1 MATDDK
7 APGACA
13 GGEKRYSVLP
23 DRMPAPAAGQMNEA
37 QKKVAADL
45 TATRGELRG
54 PFTAIIHSPKFADR
68 MQHLGAFI
76 RYDCSLDLRINRI
89 VSLMVAR
96 HWSAQYEWWVAI
108 PFALKAGVGQSII
121 DAIADNR
128 RPENLAEDEEIA
140 YAFVSEL
147 LNHKSVSDPT
157 YARAVEKF
165 GNTGVIDLLGVAG
178 YYTMQAM
185 IMNVVRTPLPPDE
198 PLPLPPSP
206 QIMKAAP

>member
-1 MATDDK
+1 MTTSGKSPA
-7 APGACA
+7 AR
-13 GGEKRYSVLP
+13 EQRFNLLP
-23 DRMPAPAAGQMNEA
+23 DRMPAPAPEQMSEA

-54 PFTAIIHSPKFADR
+54 PFTAIIHSPKLADR
-68 MQHLGAFI
+68 LQHLGAFI

-108 PFALKAGVGQSII
+108 PFALKAGVKQSII

-128 RPENLAEDEEIA
+128 RPAGMATDEEIT
-140 YAFVSEL
+140 YDFIGEL
-147 LNHKSVSDPT
+147 LNYKSVSDAT
-157 YARAVEKF
+157 YARAQEAF
-165 GNTGVIDLLGVAG
+165 GNTGVIDMLGVAG

-185 IMNVVRTPLPPDE
+185 IMNTVRTPLPPGE
-198 PLPLPPSP
+198 APPLPPSP
-206 QIMKAAP
+206 QSMKAVT

>member
-1 MATDDK
+1 MTTFGKSPA
-7 APGACA
+7 AR
-13 GGEKRYSVLP
+13 EQRFNLLP
-23 DRMPAPAAGQMNEA
+23 DRMPAPAPEQMSEA

-54 PFTAIIHSPKFADR
+54 PFTAIIHSPKLADR
-68 MQHLGAFI
+68 LQHLGAFI

-108 PFALKAGVGQSII
+108 PFALKAGVKQSII

-128 RPENLAEDEEIA
+128 RPAGMATDEEIT
-140 YAFVSEL
+140 YDFIGEL
-147 LNHKSVSDPT
+147 LNYKSVSDAT
-157 YARAVEKF
+157 YARAQEAF
-165 GNTGVIDLLGVAG
+165 GNTGVIDMLGVAG

-185 IMNVVRTPLPPDE
+185 IMNTVRTPLPPGE
-198 PLPLPPSP
+198 APPLPPSP
-206 QIMKAAP
+206 QSMKAVP

>member
-1 MATDDK
+1 MTTPVK
-7 APGACA
+7 PLMS
-13 GGEKRYSVLP
+13 GGQCFSVLP
-23 DRMPAPAAGQMNEA
+23 DRMPAPAPEQMSEA

-54 PFTAIIHSPKFADR
+54 PFTAIIHSPKLADR
-68 MQHLGAFI
+68 LQHLGAFI

-108 PFALKAGVGQSII
+108 PFALKAGVKQSII

-128 RPENLAEDEEIA
+128 RPAGMATDEEIT
-140 YAFVSEL
+140 YDFIGEL
-147 LNHKSVSDPT
+147 LNYKSVSDAT
-157 YARAVEKF
+157 YARAQEAF
-165 GNTGVIDLLGVAG
+165 GNTGVIDMLGVTG

-185 IMNVVRTPLPPDE
+185 IMNTVRTQLPPGE
-198 PLPLPPSP
+198 ALPLPPSP
-206 QIMKAAP
+206 QFIKSI

>member
-1 MATDDK
+1 MATDDR
-7 APGACA
+7 PPPTCA
-13 GGEKRYSVLP
+13 VSEMRYTMLP
-23 DRMPAPAAGQMNEA
+23 DRMPAPAPGQMNEA

-108 PFALKAGVGQSII
+108 PFALKAGVRQTII
-121 DAIADNR
+121 DAIAENR
-128 RPENLAEDEEIA
+128 RPEEMAADEEAA
-140 YAFVSEL
+140 YAFISEL
-147 LNHKSVSDPT
+147 LNYKSVSDTT
-157 YARAVEKF
+157 YARAVETF
-165 GNTGVIDLLGVAG
+165 GNTSVIDLIGVAG

-185 IMNVVRTPLPPDE
+185 IMNVVRTPLPPDAPP
-198 PLPLPPSP
+198 PLAPMP
-206 QIMKAAP
+206 QSMRAAP

>member
-1 MATDDK
+1 MAIEDK
-7 APGACA
+7 QTVAR
-13 GGEKRYSVLP
+13 EHRYTALP
-23 DRMPAPAAGQMNEA
+23 DRMPAPTAEQMNEA
-37 QKKVAADL
+37 QQKVVADL

-54 PFTAIIHSPKFADR
+54 PFTAIIHSPKLADR
-68 MQHLGAFI
+68 LQHLGAFI

-108 PFALKAGVGQSII
+108 PFALKAGVTQAII

-128 RPENLAEDEEIA
+128 RPENMAADEEIT

-147 LNHKSVSDPT
+147 LVHKSVSDAT
-157 YARAVEKF
+157 YARAEAAF
-165 GNTGVIDLLGVAG
+165 GKTGVIDLLGVAG

-185 IMNVVRTPLPPDE
+185 IMNTVRTPLPPGE
-198 PLPLPPSP
+198 ALPLPPSP
-206 QIMKAAP
+206 QGIRSMP